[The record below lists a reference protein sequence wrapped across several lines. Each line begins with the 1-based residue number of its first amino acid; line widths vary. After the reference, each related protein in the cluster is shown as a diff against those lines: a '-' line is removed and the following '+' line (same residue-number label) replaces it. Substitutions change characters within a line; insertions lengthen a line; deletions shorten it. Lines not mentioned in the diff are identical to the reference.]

1 MRISVKRRSTVSCPG
16 RVPDQDSS
24 LESALHSFLSTIPG
38 GLTRCKK
45 NALPPVEGSPSER
58 RSLIIPSVEKTAA
71 TTPTRQERPEKKQPK
86 LQKEN
91 EQLDNEGEA
100 EKMREITRKVL
111 RYQSSRSSLNGTTVS
126 GTPPRSEREQNT
138 PATPSTPQP
147 RTRDHFFPHNGDA
160 GSPWTILSPLTCSQ
174 RNQLQQNRQA
184 HRRRL
189 SSMSAG
195 DDPDDGVWESDK
207 DNHLPT
213 SSNRDDQTSPSVGSA
228 SLPECPSQRAVS
240 QGPMLRSVSMDETRP
255 SPASRFRLGH
265 LFQRSI
271 SQRSYSYGS
280 RTESMREKRAG
291 VCHVDG
297 QVSTSGFIS
306 FFRRIGGRSR
316 PGNVEERNFRGSNT
330 WLKLCI

>member
-1 MRISVKRRSTVSCPG
+1 MRMSVKRRSTVSCPG

-38 GLTRCKK
+38 GLARCKK
-45 NALPPVEGSPSER
+45 NTLPPVEGSPAER
-58 RSLIIPSVEKTAA
+58 TSLIVPSVEKTAA
-71 TTPTRQERPEKKQPK
+71 TPPPRQERPEKKQPK

-111 RYQSSRSSLNGTTVS
+111 RYQSSRSSLNGTKVS

-174 RNQLQQNRQA
+174 RNQLQQNGQP

-207 DNHLPT
+207 DNHLPA
-213 SSNRDDQTSPSVGSA
+213 SSDRDSPTSPSVGSA

-330 WLKLCI
+330 WLKRFI